1 MKTTKRVIR
10 IPASRGSNKFL
21 FQPVDRI
28 DIMFPFDIE
37 GLQRKPIEPQ
47 LNPLTSHKDFDKK
60 TWADAV
66 IMLLKPWINEENLS
80 ANLNMAAKLTYHNKL
95 YAECLRLLL
104 DNLKCSPQED
114 HIYLKHTEL
123 PDCEEP
129 DKAKLQTKEE
139 LKFVITDIMSKRI
152 KAISLSI
159 LNEDPYP
166 TIDVST
172 YQTLPCCCD
181 EASYF
186 SNGVANKSIINITE
200 QNLSLKAANIIDK
213 CISMFPV
220 DTELWEICFRL
231 SKNFYLENNLCIA
244 ELEMVLR
251 KYMESNATTMAA
263 AIMYS
268 NDCTQYS
275 KILSPKFYLN
285 MCSQVLDTWG

>member
-10 IPASRGSNKFL
+10 IPASRGTNKFL

-47 LNPLTSHKDFDKK
+47 LNPLNSYKDFDNK
-60 TWADAV
+60 TWPDAV
-66 IMLLKPWINEENLS
+66 ILLLKPWINEENLS

-114 HIYLKHTEL
+114 HMYLKHTEL
-123 PDCEEP
+123 PDYEEP
-129 DKAKLQTKEE
+129 DTAKLQTKEE

-166 TIDVST
+166 TNDAST

-186 SNGVANKSIINITE
+186 ANGVTNKSIVHITE

-213 CISMFPV
+213 CISLFPV
-220 DTELWEICFRL
+220 DTELWETCFRL
-231 SKNFYLENNLCIA
+231 SKNFYLENNLCIT
-244 ELEMVLR
+244 ELERVLR

-275 KILSPKFYLN
+275 KILSPTFYLN